1 VKDSRTQ
8 RAASLVAEWVR
19 ETMGWGPEKATVHMV
34 PHLSTSRFEFAVIA
48 QRGLRSSGELYAVT
62 DGERVLP
69 GRPETLGEVLAAEG
83 LPADPGALPP
93 AQAAELALRLL
104 APGRGHVV
112 TGADDPALGGV
123 DGVAAAVAEPQVTR
137 EGDTA
142 RIEFLSA
149 RGPHGPVERWS
160 VGVHPDGSIDSRVSD
175 VTPR

>member
-1 VKDSRTQ
+1 
-8 RAASLVAEWVR
+8 
-19 ETMGWGPEKATVHMV
+19 MGWGPEQATVHMV
-34 PHLSTSRFEFAVIA
+34 PHLTTSGFDFAVIA

-104 APGRGHVV
+104 APGRGHLV
-112 TGADDPALGGV
+112 TGVDDPALRGADRV
-123 DGVAAAVAEPQVTR
+123 SPSAVEPQVTR
-137 EGDTA
+137 EGDAA
-142 RIEFLSA
+142 RIDFLSA

-160 VGVHPDGSIDSRVSD
+160 VGVHADGSIHTHVEDAR
-175 VTPR
+175 